1 MYLNRVV
8 TLFSGTT
15 APKVPTAGTNSQPPV
30 HRHIQG
36 ATPCVCS
43 HCSQSS
49 FACQPTCT
57 SARTSIPT
65 YHTCMRQ
72 VLYTSNPNAPG
83 GPVLRSAPGQAVFTG
98 QQLRQTLQKPDI
110 FLNEV
115 GFKTLGLF
123 PGTAVQEGRW
133 RALDGNRYV
142 VSAPILLTACSSAPI
157 PPVWASL
164 RAWPGT
170 LKVVWSP
177 VPWPYPGKES
187 HRLTGKKVLPERLG
201 VC

>member
-1 MYLNRVV
+1 M
-8 TLFSGTT
+8 
-15 APKVPTAGTNSQPPV
+15 
-30 HRHIQG
+30 
-36 ATPCVCS
+36 
-43 HCSQSS
+43 
-49 FACQPTCT
+49 
-57 SARTSIPT
+57 
-65 YHTCMRQ
+65 
-72 VLYTSNPNAPG
+72 
-83 GPVLRSAPGQAVFTG
+83 LRSAPGQAVFTG

-142 VSAPILLTACSSAPI
+142 VRAPILLIACSSAPI

-164 RAWPGT
+164 RAWSGT

-177 VPWPYPGKES
+177 LPWPYPGKES